1 MKTLAFL
8 PGTMCD
14 QRLWTPVWRELSG
27 RFGTSYV
34 PLETE
39 PTRAGMRGLIAKA
52 GSAGDPI
59 NLIGFSMGGY
69 FALEY
74 TLENPGRVAS
84 LAMISASAFGLT
96 DAEIAERRKA
106 VAYLSAHDYHGI
118 APARIA
124 QFVHASR
131 VIDPFVAGVMRDMD
145 RDLGKDTL
153 LAQLKETTDRVSLGP
168 RLGDLDMPVML
179 IGADADNFSPPPTI
193 NRMAAAIRD
202 VRVAIAENTGHM
214 IPLERPE
221 WLAQQIAGFYS

>member
-1 MKTLAFL
+1 M
-8 PGTMCD
+8 P
-14 QRLWTPVWRELSG
+14 
-27 RFGTSYV
+27 
-34 PLETE
+34 
-39 PTRAGMRGLIAKA
+39 
-52 GSAGDPI
+52 
-59 NLIGFSMGGY
+59 
-69 FALEY
+69 
-74 TLENPGRVAS
+74 RVS
-84 LAMISASAFGLT
+84 F
-96 DAEIAERRKA
+96 
-106 VAYLSAHDYHGI
+106 
-118 APARIA
+118 
-124 QFVHASR
+124 
-131 VIDPFVAGVMRDMD
+131 DPFVAGVMRDMD